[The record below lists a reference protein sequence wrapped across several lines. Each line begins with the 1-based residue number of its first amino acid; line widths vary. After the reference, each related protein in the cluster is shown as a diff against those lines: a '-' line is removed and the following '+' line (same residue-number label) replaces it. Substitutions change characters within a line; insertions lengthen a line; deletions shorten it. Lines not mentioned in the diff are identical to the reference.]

1 MRTATSLL
9 GLFGLASAQDMKIIM
24 ENKSPGQD
32 LGMYWL
38 GTEEGPA
45 GAAHVVGTGGGRE
58 TFLESISPGKKIAH
72 TAKYGDRFVFRT
84 AEFGGFRAAVQVQRG
99 TGKRVDGRTVKFPF
113 SFTFQAIGAEK
124 SAGHL
129 ELKHGGNSPGSK
141 PEYIWINRGQQV
153 SHLTEGF
160 QTFTLRNAD
169 RKDMISFSLMSLRG
183 EL

>member
-1 MRTATSLL
+1 MGTISL
-9 GLFGLASAQDMKIIM
+9 G
-24 ENKSPGQD
+24 PGHEDYHGKQEPRPGARHV
-32 LGMYWL
+32 LWL
-38 GTEEGPA
+38 GTKKGPA

-99 TGKRVDGRTVKFPF
+99 ASKRVDGRNVKFPY
-113 SFTFQAIGAEK
+113 SFTFQAIGDEK

-129 ELKHGGNSPGSK
+129 ELQHGGNSPGSK
-141 PEYIWINRGQQV
+141 PEFIWINRGQQV

-169 RKDMISFSLMSLRG
+169 RKDMISFSLMSLHG